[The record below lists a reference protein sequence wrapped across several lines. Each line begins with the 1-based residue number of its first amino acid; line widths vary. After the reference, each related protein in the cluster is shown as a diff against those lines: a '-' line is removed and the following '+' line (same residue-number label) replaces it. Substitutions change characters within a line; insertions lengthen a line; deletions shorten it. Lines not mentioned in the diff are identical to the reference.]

1 MLGMKIYSKDLRIRA
16 LAAVE
21 RGISRREG
29 VEIISIYLALPSNA
43 GSK

>member
-16 LAAVE
+16 LAAIE
-21 RGISRREG
+21 RAISRREV
-29 VEIISIYLALPSNA
+29 VEIFSISLALPSNA